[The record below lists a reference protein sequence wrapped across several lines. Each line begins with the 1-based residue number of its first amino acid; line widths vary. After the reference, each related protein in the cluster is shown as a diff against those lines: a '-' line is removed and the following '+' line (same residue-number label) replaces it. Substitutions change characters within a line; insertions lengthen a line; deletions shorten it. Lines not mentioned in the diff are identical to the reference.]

1 MICRYWRGWATA
13 ENAGA
18 YEQLLRTKVLPGIYR
33 VKGYRGA
40 YVMRREVAGT
50 VEVAVL
56 TLWDSF
62 DAVKE
67 FAGAD
72 YQTAVVPDE
81 ARKLLTNYDRVSVHY
96 EVVMEPGK

>member
-40 YVMRREVAGT
+40 YVMRREVAGAGGGAGAT
-50 VEVAVL
+50 P
-56 TLWDSF
+56 WGSF
-62 DAVKE
+62 CAAKK
-67 FAGAD
+67 FAGPD
-72 YQTAVVPDE
+72 YHTARGPGGT
-81 ARKLLTNYDRVSVHY
+81 RKFFTKKERAPTEENKS
-96 EVVMEPGK
+96 